1 MDPAPLIQNLDTF
14 VNFVRS
20 RTGDAELAADIVQEC
35 LLKAIRSETQPQ
47 DDEGSVQWFY
57 RILRHAIIDAH
68 RRRTTRDRALT
79 AFEEQWPEIMGSEDE
94 RQLCQCMMAIIPD
107 LPAAEAE
114 LLRRVDLGGESPTD
128 RRQVILCLKP
138 EGEQAYRGALAVQ
151 GGLAN
156 HMLDGISEAQQR
168 DACRLMIT
176 LLGNTLQDP
185 ALTRDVLELR
195 LHARD
200 PAPAL

>member
-1 MDPAPLIQNLDTF
+1 MDTAPLVKNLDTF

-35 LLKAIRSETQPQ
+35 LLKAIRSETQPP

-79 AFEEQWPEIMGSEDE
+79 AFEEQWPDMIRPEDE
-94 RQLCQCMMAIIPD
+94 RQLCQCMMAIILD

-128 RRQVILCLKP
+128 LAAAAGERVNTVNVRLFRARKHLREQIELVCRTCATHGCLDC
-138 EGEQAYRGALAVQ
+138 ECG
-151 GGLAN
+151 
-156 HMLDGISEAQQR
+156 
-168 DACRLMIT
+168 
-176 LLGNTLQDP
+176 
-185 ALTRDVLELR
+185 
-195 LHARD
+195 
-200 PAPAL
+200 